1 MEDWTLYKRGG
12 KDMKRSIEFK
22 YIDEKFVLSEH
33 EQVLFEIDS
42 VTLKFDSLR
51 FYNGVYKEK
60 SSAINLINETEQK
73 VKNSAYVFDWL
84 NDLIEN
90 ISRELSDDEPVDEE
104 MLDDVIPTDDVNVE
118 ASAYEN
124 RIIPLYDLAV
134 CAGNGD
140 FIDESMGFQDFQT
153 ENGEADYA
161 LIISGES
168 MEPTIPNGSIVLVK
182 KVSELTNNDIA
193 IVSTGGETMCKRYIK
208 RGKGVFLKPDNPNPE
223 YKEFNK
229 KDCLT
234 FLIRGKVVDII
245 KP

>member
-1 MEDWTLYKRGG
+1 MIKNTEHNNNRIEKVANVIDKVSVRHNKSITDAQK
-12 KDMKRSIEFK
+12 KRSAFS
-22 YIDEKFVLSEH
+22 DNTV
-33 EQVLFEIDS
+33 
-42 VTLKFDSLR
+42 
-51 FYNGVYKEK
+51 
-60 SSAINLINETEQK
+60 A
-73 VKNSAYVFDWL
+73 L